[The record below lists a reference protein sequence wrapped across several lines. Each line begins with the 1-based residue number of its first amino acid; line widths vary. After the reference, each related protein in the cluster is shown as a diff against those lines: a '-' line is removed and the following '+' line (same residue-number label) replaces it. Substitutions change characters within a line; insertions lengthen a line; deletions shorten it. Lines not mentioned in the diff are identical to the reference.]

1 MNELFQAAA
10 KISSMWSLA
19 AFAIAAVI
27 FFAIRGGRGKVNPIA
42 WGVVA
47 AIILLGLVPIVGS
60 LYLQARQDE
69 GSAIYRVRV
78 VVVGADGVP
87 SNDARVWS
95 SMGGETKKVDGGWQF
110 DIPAK
115 TKPADGKLTVYAE
128 VNSAFEKGQ
137 KEVMLASDFNPSIT
151 VPLARDISAVV
162 RGQVLDASGRA
173 IAGARVNVSGFGQES
188 VTTQADGG
196 FVLPA
201 HAAKGQQVQLHAE
214 KAGYAAVDQGHPAGI
229 TAVTIVLD
237 PDKPRR

>member
-1 MNELFQAAA
+1 VNELFQAAA

-42 WGVVA
+42 WGVVV
-47 AIILLGLVPIVGS
+47 AIIVLGLVPIVGS
-60 LYLQARQDE
+60 LYVQARQDE

-87 SNDARVWS
+87 SNEARVWS
-95 SMGGETKKVDGGWQF
+95 SIGGEAKKVDGGWQF

-128 VNSAFEKGQ
+128 MSSAFEKGQ
-137 KEVMLASDFNPSIT
+137 KDVILAADFSPSIT
-151 VPLARDISAVV
+151 VPLAQDSSAVV

-188 VTTQADGG
+188 VTTQTDGG

-214 KAGYAAVDQGHPAGI
+214 KGGYAAVNQGHPAGT

>member
-47 AIILLGLVPIVGS
+47 AIILLGVVPIVGS
-60 LYLQARQDE
+60 LYVQARQDE

-78 VVVGADGVP
+78 VVVASDGVP
-87 SNDARVWS
+87 SNEARVWS
-95 SMGGETKKVDGGWQF
+95 SMGGEAKKVDGGWQF

-128 VNSAFEKGQ
+128 VNSAF
-137 KEVMLASDFNPSIT
+137 
-151 VPLARDISAVV
+151 
-162 RGQVLDASGRA
+162 
-173 IAGARVNVSGFGQES
+173 
-188 VTTQADGG
+188 
-196 FVLPA
+196 
-201 HAAKGQQVQLHAE
+201 
-214 KAGYAAVDQGHPAGI
+214 
-229 TAVTIVLD
+229 
-237 PDKPRR
+237 

>member
-10 KISSMWSLA
+10 KVSSMWSLA

-27 FFAIRGGRGKVNPIA
+27 FFAIRGGSGKVHPIA

-47 AIILLGLVPIVGS
+47 AIILLGLVPILGS
-60 LYLQARQDE
+60 LIVQARQDE

-87 SNDARVWS
+87 SNEAKVWS
-95 SMGGETKKVDGGWQF
+95 SIGGEAKKVDGGWQF
-110 DIPAK
+110 DIPTK

-128 VNSAFEKGQ
+128 VSSAFEKGQ
-137 KEVMLASDFNPSIT
+137 KEVMLASDFSPSIT
-151 VPLARDISAVV
+151 VPLTQDTSAVV
-162 RGQVLDASGRA
+162 RGQVIDASGRA
-173 IAGARVNVSGFGQES
+173 ISGARVNVSGFGSES

-201 HAAKGQQVQLHAE
+201 HAAKGQLVQLHAE
-214 KAGYAAVDQGHPAGI
+214 KDGYTAVNQSHPAGT

-237 PDKPRR
+237 SEKH